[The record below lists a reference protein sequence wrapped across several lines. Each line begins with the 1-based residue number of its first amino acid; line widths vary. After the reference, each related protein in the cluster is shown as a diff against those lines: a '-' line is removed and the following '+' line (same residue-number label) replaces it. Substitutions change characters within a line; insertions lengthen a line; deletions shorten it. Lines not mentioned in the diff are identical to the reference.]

1 MKGCVSRTRLRL
13 GESVR
18 TLRGSAARADV
29 GRRGR
34 PFCAIRNAAR
44 CWRSSSAADLASV
57 RVRDSGLQGP
67 VHAAHTRCRLCPTPA
82 AVFTRSS
89 TAKPA
94 CGHSRS
100 LLCGCNPSLTR
111 TGAGSAHSVRAW
123 ACALRVCPD
132 VCEVVTSL
140 SLCSVSLVLALPPPP
155 PISSFHP
162 ISVSH
167 NATRPRVCYAEHLV

>member
-100 LLCGCNPSLTR
+100 LLCGCNPSLNR

-123 ACALRVCPD
+123 ACALRALSHLLTP
-132 VCEVVTSL
+132 
-140 SLCSVSLVLALPPPP
+140 SLCPTTLRVLVSVTQNTSFEARQAVDSRKGSAGV
-155 PISSFHP
+155 SS
-162 ISVSH
+162 
-167 NATRPRVCYAEHLV
+167 RPGRRLELC